1 MGTKQYTSLSFLYLH
16 LVVVVEGLLHL
27 AVIAAESI
35 KLVAGH
41 GCWLLGNVRNYCWC
55 DGTSRCDADECK
67 YVALLHFLDSL
78 AANSRF
84 W

>member
-1 MGTKQYTSLSFLYLH
+1 MKKCPNYGDETDHFSLSFLYLH

-41 GCWLLGNVRNYCWC
+41 GCWLLGQC
-55 DGTSRCDADECK
+55 
-67 YVALLHFLDSL
+67 
-78 AANSRF
+78 
-84 W
+84 

>member
-1 MGTKQYTSLSFLYLH
+1 MKKYLEINEIIANIWGPNSIPDQFRLSFLYLH

-41 GCWLLGNVRNYCWC
+41 GCWLLGNVRNYCL
-55 DGTSRCDADECK
+55 
-67 YVALLHFLDSL
+67 V
-78 AANSRF
+78 
-84 W
+84 

>member
-1 MGTKQYTSLSFLYLH
+1 MKKKIKLWGRNSIPDQFSFLYLH

-41 GCWLLGNVRNYCWC
+41 GCWLLGQC
-55 DGTSRCDADECK
+55 
-67 YVALLHFLDSL
+67 
-78 AANSRF
+78 
-84 W
+84 